1 MAGGD
6 ASQAFVEPSRSVKTK
21 VRVPSGS
28 PPMGMTVLHAE
39 CYLLSVPLK
48 VPKDVEELA
57 REIERCA
64 RLLSR
69 VAELRATGRIQAR
82 AHPEVTQATGRFER
96 INQTLEKALT
106 AGYLSAAQEKSIAH
120 NFAGIATA
128 LEKA

>member
-57 REIERCA
+57 KEVERGA
-64 RLLSR
+64 RVRRQLSR
-69 VAELRATGRIQAR
+69 GRSACDGHPGHGASPAGRAGSPIRYR
-82 AHPEVTQATGRFER
+82 RWWC
-96 INQTLEKALT
+96 
-106 AGYLSAAQEKSIAH
+106 
-120 NFAGIATA
+120 
-128 LEKA
+128 

>member
-57 REIERCA
+57 KEVERCA

-69 VAELRATGRIQAR
+69 FAELPARGRHQASAHGKVTKMTGGFMGDN
-82 AHPEVTQATGRFER
+82 TSSG
-96 INQTLEKALT
+96 
-106 AGYLSAAQEKSIAH
+106 
-120 NFAGIATA
+120 TA
-128 LEKA
+128 LKRGPTTAAKK